1 MGRDSAVARLGPV
14 EDLDLRPVFQP
25 IVDLRDS
32 AVVGYEALMRSGPED
47 GELHGAEELLA
58 AARRED
64 SMLAL
69 DLASRDA
76 ALRMAEERGLDT
88 PFSLFLNADPATLDE
103 GSPERPATRFTLLVE
118 VTEQA
123 LIARPEAMLRALTR
137 LRSAGWGIV
146 LDDVGGDSRS
156 LALMSILYPDV
167 IKLDLRL
174 LAGRARA
181 DVARVVTAV
190 GAEAQRRHA
199 TVLAEGIDSEEQLAT
214 ARAFGATL
222 GQGYLLGG
230 PGPLPE
236 PLPPAGRPLRLL
248 GGAGD
253 PFGATP
259 WERVTNWRRPRR
271 GNRALAIRAAD
282 VIVDHAAELG
292 ETAMVLAALSDEQL
306 GPAADARY
314 GRLQDLVAFVGV
326 LNAGPTFEGTR
337 VRGGALAPD
346 DPLRGSGT
354 LVALAPDF
362 AACYVVRQTGEE
374 EWAFAVTYDRDTVVE
389 CALPLMARMEP
400 LSASPPPAKVRA
412 AAPKRRPRRRSA

>member
-14 EDLDLRPVFQP
+14 DELDLRPVFQP
-25 IVDLRDS
+25 IVDLRDH

-47 GELHGAEELLA
+47 GVLHGAEALLE

-69 DLASRDA
+69 DLATRDT
-76 ALRMAEERGLDT
+76 ALAIAEERGLDA
-88 PFSLFLNADPATLDE
+88 PFSLFLNADPATLD
-103 GSPERPATRFTLLVE
+103 GSSPERPATRFTLLVE

-137 LRSAGWGIV
+137 LRSAGWGIA

-174 LAGRARA
+174 LDRRAPE

-190 GAEAQRRHA
+190 GAEAERRHA
-199 TVLAEGIDSEEQLAT
+199 TVLAEGIDSEDQLDT
-214 ARAFGATL
+214 ARSFGATL
-222 GQGYLLGG
+222 GQGYLLGP
-230 PGPLPE
+230 PGPLPD
-236 PLPPAGRPLRLL
+236 PLTPPGRGLKLP
-248 GGAGD
+248 GGGGD

-259 WERVTNWRRPRR
+259 WERVTNWRRPSTGPVRLAA
-271 GNRALAIRAAD
+271 RAVRL
-282 VIVDHAAELG
+282 IVEHAAELG
-292 ETAMVLAALSDEQL
+292 QTAMVLAALSDET
-306 GPAADARY
+306 AADDAVSRY
-314 GRLQDLVAFVGV
+314 GWLPERVAFVGV
-326 LNAGPTFEGTR
+326 LNASTSFEGSG
-337 VRGGALAPD
+337 VRSGTLAPD
-346 DPLRGSGT
+346 DPLRGAGT

-362 AACYVVRQTGEE
+362 AACLVAQQTGED
-374 EWAFAVTYDRDTVVE
+374 EWAFAVTYDRETVVE

-400 LSASPPPAKVRA
+400 LADAAAAGRA
-412 AAPKRRPRRRSA
+412 APSRPRDA

>member
-1 MGRDSAVARLGPV
+1 MGRDGAVARLGPV
-14 EDLDLRPVFQP
+14 DELDLRPVFQP
-25 IVDLRDS
+25 IVDLGDG
-32 AVVGYEALMRSGPED
+32 AVVGYEALMRSGSED
-47 GELHGAEELLA
+47 GELHGAEALLA

-64 SMLAL
+64 STVAL
-69 DLASRDA
+69 DLAARDA
-76 ALRMAEERGLDT
+76 ALRIAEDRGLDA
-88 PFSLFLNADPATLDE
+88 PFSLFLNADPATLDG
-103 GSPERPATRFTLLVE
+103 GSPELPARHVTLLVE

-137 LRSAGWGIV
+137 LRSAGWGIA

-174 LAGRARA
+174 LAGRPQA

-199 TVLAEGIDSEEQLAT
+199 TVLAEGIDSEEQLTT

-222 GQGYLLGG
+222 GQGYLLGA
-230 PGPLPE
+230 PGALPE
-236 PLPPAGRPLRLL
+236 PLPPPGRPLRLL

-259 WERVTNWRRPRR
+259 WERVTNWRRPQR
-271 GNRALAIRAAD
+271 GTRDLAIHAAD

-292 ETAMVLAALSDEQL
+292 ETAMVIAALADEQL

-314 GRLQDLVAFVGV
+314 GSLQERVAFVGV
-326 LNAGPTFEGTR
+326 LNAGSTFDGTR
-337 VRGGALAPD
+337 VRGGALGPD
-346 DPLRGSGT
+346 DPLRGSGA

-362 AACYVVRQTGEE
+362 AACFVVRQTSED
-374 EWAFAVTYDRDTVVE
+374 EWAFAITYDRDTVVE

-400 LSASPPPAKVRA
+400 LSTAPASPRPAVGTGA
-412 AAPKRRPRRRSA
+412 SSKRRARG